1 MNTKLKG
8 VLQLLVIL
16 LVTAAVCV
24 VAYMGIGGAKRGSAK
39 NIRLGL
45 DLAGG
50 VSVTYEATKENPTAQ
65 EMKDTVYK
73 MQMRVQN
80 ESTEAS
86 VYQEGNNRVTVDVP
100 DVDNPQAVL
109 DKLGKAGALEFVLYR
124 NVTVGE
130 DGKTATYD
138 KKDVIIDGSMLK
150 SAEAAT
156 QQETSGQVKNVVKLS
171 FNAKGAKKFKKV
183 TTEHVGE
190 QFSIIY
196 DGQIVS
202 SPVIQTAIDGGEAVI
217 SGSFDEFSQ
226 AEDMASTLRIGAL
239 PLELKNIRSNIVG
252 AKLGVDALKTS
263 LIAGAIGLG
272 LVIIF
277 MIVMYWI
284 PGVAAS
290 LALLFYVGASVLAIN
305 GLDVTLT
312 LPGIAGVILAIG
324 MAVDANCIIFTRIR
338 EELAT
343 GKTVRSAIKIGF
355 EKALSAIIDGN
366 VTTLIAAVVLY
377 IKGSGTVMG
386 FAQTLAIGIILSMFT
401 AIFVTRWI
409 LYAFV
414 GLGLDDVKFYGT
426 QKTRKPIN
434 FVGNIKKY
442 AIISGCLLLLCIGG
456 LVMNMVKMGQ
466 PLNYSLE
473 FLGGSSTSI
482 TFTDY
487 KGEGFDASGIASA
500 QFKNEV
506 TDVVKSA
513 AGVSEAE
520 VSDVKGEKTL
530 IVRTPAFTEEQQKKV
545 ISTVVEKYEVSDKS
559 IEVETISAAVS
570 NEMRMDAIV
579 AVLIAAVG
587 MLIYIWIRFKNLAF
601 GASSVI
607 ALLHDVMVVLMVYA
621 IGSASITVGST
632 FIACM
637 LTIVGY
643 SINATIVVFD
653 RVRENR
659 KKLGNTD
666 LAEIVNTSIT
676 ETLSRSFNTSIT
688 TLVMVLCL
696 AVLGVDSIRQF
707 AVPMM
712 AGIISGCY
720 SSVCLA
726 GTIWYFMNRSAQK
739 KAKAKKAGNK
749 KK

>member
-100 DVDNPQAVL
+100 DVENPQAVL
-109 DKLGKAGALEFVLYR
+109 DKLGKAGALEFVLYS

-183 TTEHVGE
+183 TTDHVGE

-263 LIAGAIGLG
+263 LIAGAIGLA

-414 GLGLDDVKFYGT
+414 GLGLDDVKFYGI

-487 KGEGFDASGIASA
+487 KGEGFDASGIASEK
-500 QFKNEV
+500 FKNEV

-530 IVRTPAFTEEQQKKV
+530 IVRTPAFTEDQQKKV
-545 ISTVVEKYEVSDKS
+545 ISAVEDKYEVSDKS
-559 IEVETISAAVS
+559 IEVETISASVS
-570 NEMRMDAIV
+570 NEMRTDAIV